1 MAARKP
7 ALGKGLESLIPNRQ
21 AEKNGAKKEA
31 SASSEKKAPAQKKTA
46 AAAAADSASGD
57 VSKEN
62 ILEMDI
68 LKVEPNREQP
78 RKHFD
83 EDGILELA
91 DSIKRYGVLS
101 PLLVQKRDGYYEI
114 VAGERRWRAAKR
126 AGLKKVPVIIR
137 DLSERE
143 IVEIALIENIQRED
157 LNPIEEAQAY
167 RRLLEEFSL
176 SQDEVAERVSK
187 SRPTITNSRR
197 LLNLD
202 ERVQQMLMEDLISAG
217 HARALLGLEDK
228 DAQYELAQRVLDE
241 KLSVRNV
248 EAEVR
253 KANTKRTAPVEPALD
268 PKMRLFYETLEESL
282 KGKLGTKVRILPKD
296 NRKGKLEIEYYSQDD
311 LERIIDQISRPQP

>member
-1 MAARKP
+1 MATRKP
-7 ALGKGLESLIPNRQ
+7 ALGKGLESLIPNKA
-21 AEKNGAKKEA
+21 AEKGSAKA
-31 SASSEKKAPAQKKTA
+31 EKKPA
-46 AAAAADSASGD
+46 AAKSKPAAAKAENAEAAG
-57 VSKEN
+57 KEN

-68 LKVEPNREQP
+68 LKVEPNRDQP

-126 AGLKKVPVIIR
+126 AGLKKVPVIVR

-187 SRPTITNSRR
+187 SRPTITNSLR
-197 LLNLD
+197 LLHLD
-202 ERVQQMLMEDLISAG
+202 ERVQQMLMEDLITAG

-241 KLSVRNV
+241 KLSVRNI

-253 KANTKRTAPVEPALD
+253 KANAKKPAPAEPALD

-311 LERIIDQISRPQP
+311 LERIIDQISRPQM